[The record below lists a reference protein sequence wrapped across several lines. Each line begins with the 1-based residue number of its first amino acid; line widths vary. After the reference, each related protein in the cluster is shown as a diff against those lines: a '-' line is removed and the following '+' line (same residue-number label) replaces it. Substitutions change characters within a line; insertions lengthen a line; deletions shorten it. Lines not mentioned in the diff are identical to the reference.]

1 MEPRL
6 APHPRPMGKLRCAR
20 SVTALAVLLAPAV
33 CRADDAQE
41 LELAKNRFNNGQY
54 EEAHEQ
60 FSRLL
65 EPSLPPCDGGPIGAC
80 RLTDADLI
88 ERTRVLD
95 AASLIALERPALA
108 DAQIEK
114 VLRQNPA
121 YAPSPALFPQEVVDR
136 FTEVRGRLREALEK
150 LAEQQAHEA
159 LKRRLAEQQAREA
172 QEKWIAAVQRLAGQ
186 EARIE
191 VNSRWLA
198 MIPLGVGQYQNGDTR
213 LGVLFTTSELLL
225 GAASLVS
232 GVIVQS
238 YYAQFDATRGCDEFC
253 YATLNRDKAT
263 AALVNQISF
272 GGLMAVAL
280 AGIVQAQIAFVP
292 EKVTPLS
299 RPVPPR
305 PKIAPTFSM
314 QPGHL
319 GVGVVGSF

>member
-1 MEPRL
+1 MGRL
-6 APHPRPMGKLRCAR
+6 RYAR

-41 LELAKNRFNNGQY
+41 LELAKNRFNSGQY

-65 EPSLPPCDGGPIGAC
+65 EPSLPPCDGGPIAAC

-95 AASLIALERPALA
+95 AASLIALKRPALA
-108 DAQIEK
+108 DAQIEN

-136 FTEVRGRLREALEK
+136 VTEVRGRLREALEK

-172 QEKWIAAVQRLAGQ
+172 QEKWIADVQRLAGQ
-186 EARIE
+186 EARVEI
-191 VNSRWLA
+191 NSRWLA
-198 MIPLGVGQYQNGDTR
+198 MVPLGVGQYQNGDTR

-232 GVIVQS
+232 GVIVQN
-238 YYAQFDATRGCDEFC
+238 YYAQFDPTRACDETC

-263 AALVNQISF
+263 AARVNQISF
-272 GGLMAVAL
+272 SGLMAVAL